1 MISEIKAATKKP
13 SQLVGNIGMY
23 YVCYQLSKRGWN
35 AMPTSRNAKGIDIL
49 IYSQNAERKYGVQV
63 KSLSKKAPVP
73 LGNNLETSTLFLADF
88 LVVCRIASVNPE
100 VFITRPENIR
110 DRIHR
115 GVREERVSY
124 WLDPKEYER
133 FRDSWN
139 EIGEGF

>member
-1 MISEIKAATKKP
+1 MISEIKAATKIP

-49 IYSQNAERKYGVQV
+49 IYSQNARTKYVVQV

-73 LGNNLETSTLFLADF
+73 LGTNIETSTLFLADY
-88 LVVCRIASVNPE
+88 LIICRNVSVNPE

-110 DRIHR
+110 KRIHKGEMEGR
-115 GVREERVSY
+115 ISY
-124 WLDPKEYER
+124 WLDPKEYEA
-133 FRDSWN
+133 FRENWN
-139 EIGEGF
+139 EIDEGF